1 MKPAYI
7 SLGSNQGE
15 PEIQLRKAV
24 IALSILP
31 MTQLDKVSSVYRSA
45 AVGPGTQP
53 DYLNAVVRLHTGL
66 SAIALLDALQEIER
80 EQGRIRTV
88 RWGPRTLDLDL
99 LLYGEETTTTPRLTV
114 PHPRMQQR
122 HFVLYP
128 LCEISSET
136 LLLPDGTQLGA
147 LLQQC
152 SQRGLVKTPCQL
164 PVSPTPQDG

>member
-7 SLGSNQGE
+7 ALGSNQGV
-15 PEIQLRKAV
+15 PEIQLSKAV
-24 IALSILP
+24 VALSILP
-31 MTQLDKVSSVYRSA
+31 LTRLDKVSSVYRSV

-53 DYLNAVVRLHTGL
+53 DYLNAVARLLTEL

-80 EQGRIRTV
+80 EQGRTRTV

-99 LLYGEETTTTPRLTV
+99 LLYADETTTSPRLTV

-128 LCEISSET
+128 LCEISSEK

-152 SQRGLVKTPCQL
+152 SQRGLVKTLYQL
-164 PVSPTPQDG
+164 PVGATTHCG